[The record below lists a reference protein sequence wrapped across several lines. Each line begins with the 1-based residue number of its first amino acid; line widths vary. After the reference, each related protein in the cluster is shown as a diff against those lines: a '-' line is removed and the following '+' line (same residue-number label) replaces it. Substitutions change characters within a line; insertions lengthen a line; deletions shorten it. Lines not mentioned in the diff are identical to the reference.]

1 MSTSINENVAL
12 TFAKAR
18 EDPSDESLLSVLFKI
33 TIDSRIRSQECP
45 FASIENKS
53 KFREEEEI
61 LISVGSIF
69 RVKEPEKLP
78 DGMWRVHLIFTGA
91 EDQQLK
97 AVTNLIR
104 TEIESPNEMI
114 RLAKLMIQMGEYE
127 MAERFYKKL
136 LKSDMSSQKQ
146 HCSLSLIY
154 NDLGL
159 IYMKKNENQK
169 ALKNFSKSLELLEK
183 YVPNGAAAFATRYNN
198 IGSVYYNLGEWQ
210 EALDNY
216 KQALD
221 INLHAGANSRK
232 AAVRYRNIG
241 RVLYKKGQYSK
252 ALEMYEK
259 TLDIELKNLPR
270 HPSMAYTYN
279 NMGLAFDGQCNYQKS
294 ENNLKRAIEISRNT
308 LPANHPLITNRQG
321 NLANV
326 QQKLKGESIK

>member
-1 MSTSINENVAL
+1 
-12 TFAKAR
+12 
-18 EDPSDESLLSVLFKI
+18 
-33 TIDSRIRSQECP
+33 
-45 FASIENKS
+45 
-53 KFREEEEI
+53 
-61 LISVGSIF
+61 
-69 RVKEPEKLP
+69 
-78 DGMWRVHLIFTGA
+78 
-91 EDQQLK
+91 
-97 AVTNLIR
+97 
-104 TEIESPNEMI
+104 
-114 RLAKLMIQMGEYE
+114 
-127 MAERFYKKL
+127 
-136 LKSDMSSQKQ
+136 
-146 HCSLSLIY
+146 
-154 NDLGL
+154 
-159 IYMKKNENQK
+159 
-169 ALKNFSKSLELLEK
+169 
-183 YVPNGAAAFATRYNN
+183 
-198 IGSVYYNLGEWQ
+198 EWQ